1 MTPLSRKERGQAAT
15 EFLFTYGWALL
26 LLVVGVA
33 VLIQLGVFDL
43 GSYVSPGTEIS
54 GFNTFAVANY
64 RLNADGSIHITL
76 INRLE
81 DAVTVREVR
90 VNGVPVSS
98 PSPAM
103 PFGMNASSTLLFS
116 ADTAMGGNPGSSYTA
131 NVLIRFDVDRGG
143 TDHLDSGVLRGTL
156 QP

>member
-1 MTPLSRKERGQAAT
+1 MAGIHRAQAGT

-26 LLVVGVA
+26 LIVVCVA
-33 VLIQLGVFDL
+33 VLIQLDIFDL
-43 GSYVSPGTEIS
+43 GSYVSPGTDIS
-54 GFNTFAVANY
+54 GFNTFAVATY
-64 RLNADGSIHITL
+64 RLNADGSIHLTL

-81 DAVTVREVR
+81 DAVTVQEVR

-103 PFGMNASSTLLFS
+103 PFSMNSSSTVLFS
-116 ADTAMGGNPGSSYTA
+116 ADTAMGGNPGSAYSA
-131 NVLIRFDVDRGG
+131 SVVIRFDVNRGG
-143 TDHLDSGVLRGTL
+143 TDHLDSGILRSTL